1 MEGYDVIMLAV
12 LVGAT
17 VFGAYKGFA
26 WQVASISA
34 IFASYFIAVRFREP
48 VSEWI
53 GASPPWNM
61 FLAMLLIYIG
71 SSLAIW
77 IAFRFVSDL
86 IDRVRLKEFDRQIG
100 ALFGFAKG
108 VILCVI
114 ITLFAVTLSND
125 QRRQTIVHSRS
136 GYYIAAFLTK
146 AKAVIPEEA
155 RQVVAPYVATLR
167 GEPPAT
173 RRAEREGEVEESWD
187 ISSRDE
193 VEERLHWPA
202 EQDSLYERVPDWIRD
217 GREQLDRVPDWMRE
231 GREQLDRFEHDVSR
245 RLPRL

>member
-100 ALFGFAKG
+100 ALFGLAKG
-108 VILCVI
+108 ILLCVI
-114 ITLFAVTLSND
+114 ITLFAVTLSD
-125 QRRQTIVHSRS
+125 EQRRETIVHSRS

-173 RRAEREGEVEESWD
+173 RQAEREGEVEESWETSPWD
-187 ISSRDE
+187 ISSRDGA
-193 VEERLHWPA
+193 EERLHWPPDH
-202 EQDSLYERVPDWIRD
+202 DSLYDRVPDWIRD
-217 GREQLDRVPDWMRE
+217 GREQLDRFD
-231 GREQLDRFEHDVSR
+231 FDVSR
-245 RLPRL
+245 RLPGP

>member
-17 VFGAYKGFA
+17 LFGAYKGFA

-34 IFASYFIAVRFREP
+34 IFVSYFIAVRFREP
-48 VSEWI
+48 VSAWI
-53 GASPPWNM
+53 GASPPWNI
-61 FLAMLLIYIG
+61 FLAMLLIYIA

-77 IAFRFVSDL
+77 IAFRFVSDM

-108 VILCVI
+108 VVLCVI

-125 QRRQTIVHSRS
+125 QRRETIVHSRS

-167 GEPPAT
+167 GEPPAI
-173 RRAEREGEVEESWD
+173 RSAEREGDLESWD
-187 ISSRDE
+187 TSNWNDLDE
-193 VEERLHWPA
+193 RMQWPTER
-202 EQDSLYERVPDWIRD
+202 DSLYERIPDWIRD
-217 GREQLDRVPDWMRE
+217 GRDQLDRVPDWRQE
-231 GREQLDRFEHDVSR
+231 GREQLDRLEHDVSR